1 MKTKIRNF
9 RITKELDAKLVES
22 ARRMGEDPS
31 SYMRT
36 LVEFGCTLVLNGKEC
51 ERAEK
56 QTWLIK

>member
-36 LVEFGCTLVLNGKEC
+36 LVEFGCTLVMNGKEC
-51 ERAEK
+51 DQTEK
-56 QTWLIK
+56 RTWLIK